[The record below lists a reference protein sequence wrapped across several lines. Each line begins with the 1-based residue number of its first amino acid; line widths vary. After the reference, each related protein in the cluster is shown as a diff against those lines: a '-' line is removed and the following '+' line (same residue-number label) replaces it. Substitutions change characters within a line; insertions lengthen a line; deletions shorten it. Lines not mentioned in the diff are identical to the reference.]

1 MKYIFVNFRDDW
13 AGEMDIDINTAVK
26 MREEDFEVLLK
37 MINTIKRKHRT
48 KASYSIGTN
57 ESIEYETGGEF
68 VNTLNLR
75 EITEEEYKV
84 FEKFGVI
91 DGADDIFYNIIDL
104 YEECK
109 DLEFDD
115 EDEDEEEDY

>member
-1 MKYIFVNFRDDW
+1 MKYVFVNFRDNWDD
-13 AGEMDIDINTAVK
+13 EFDIDINTAVK
-26 MREEDFEVLLK
+26 MREEDFEELFRKV
-37 MINTIKRKHRT
+37 NTIKRKHRT
-48 KASYSIGTN
+48 KTSYSFGTN

-68 VNTLNLR
+68 INALDLK

-91 DGADDIFYNIIDL
+91 DGADNIFYNIIDL

-115 EDEDEEEDY
+115 EEDEEEDY

>member
-1 MKYIFVNFRDDW
+1 MKYVFVNFRDDW
-13 AGEMDIDINTAVK
+13 AGEIDIDINTAVK
-26 MREEDFEVLLK
+26 MREEDFEELFK
-37 MINTIKRKHRT
+37 KINIIKRKHRT
-48 KASYSIGTN
+48 KTSYNIGTN

-68 VNTLNLR
+68 VNALDLR

-91 DGADDIFYNIIDL
+91 DGVGDIFYNIIDL

-115 EDEDEEEDY
+115 EEDEEEDY